1 MAGHDIPDCRRRY
14 ELNLRSAA
22 GTAFERM
29 RGAIGGWSG
38 GSTALRLMASAHE
51 DSTAAAYSRH
61 WASFCDWCADNE
73 LEPFPATPP
82 MVAAYIGSLAER
94 GTVAEASLQPYLSAI
109 NSFHAD
115 AGAERPAVGHLIVR
129 ARQGMARGQAALLT
143 RDTRVPLPAGAAL
156 GALDAALAALPAM
169 RRRLAPR
176 AMAEWL
182 RARYELVLAFVFF
195 ARQDSCVSLAAR
207 DHDIDGEFLWLR
219 ITEKMKRGWA
229 FRRVIRIPLDSEPS
243 NGVASAIPRLAE
255 LGKAY
260 MCAREALVSASQI
273 DPPYFFQLP
282 GEPKPASRHMATRVA
297 HTLAAH
303 GVRAP
308 EGFAY
313 LGHSLRSGGSSAAEA
328 IGVSRYLGNWLGG
341 LGGWSQTGRTRE
353 LHYLDPSIG
362 PTPDAYALLGWLLR
376 RVFTAEATECVR
388 STACPSDEPGEASEH

>member
-1 MAGHDIPDCRRRY
+1 
-14 ELNLRSAA
+14 
-22 GTAFERM
+22 
-29 RGAIGGWSG
+29 
-38 GSTALRLMASAHE
+38 
-51 DSTAAAYSRH
+51 
-61 WASFCDWCADNE
+61 
-73 LEPFPATPP
+73 
-82 MVAAYIGSLAER
+82 
-94 GTVAEASLQPYLSAI
+94 
-109 NSFHAD
+109 
-115 AGAERPAVGHLIVR
+115 
-129 ARQGMARGQAALLT
+129 
-143 RDTRVPLPAGAAL
+143 
-156 GALDAALAALPAM
+156 
-169 RRRLAPR
+169 
-176 AMAEWL
+176 
-182 RARYELVLAFVFF
+182 
-195 ARQDSCVSLAAR
+195 
-207 DHDIDGEFLWLR
+207 
-219 ITEKMKRGWA
+219 MKRGWA

-341 LGGWSQTGRTRE
+341 WSQTGRTRE

-362 PTPDAYALLGWLLR
+362 PTPGAYALLGWLPPCVHGRGHRVCALHCPSLR
-376 RVFTAEATECVR
+376 RTR
-388 STACPSDEPGEASEH
+388 